1 MLKIALSNINNLYRA
16 ISAEFPLYLPI
27 EKAGEVNYAYYE
39 EDATVRLDVLKTVKS
54 PKDAFFPQN
63 EDLVKFK
70 IEGQK
75 IEVIDVREQAKPFVI
90 MGVRACDYKA
100 FDVLDRVFLVDPL
113 DTYYATKRQ
122 AGIIITHACG
132 KVEES
137 CFCKTFGIDPVNPLG
152 DVTVWTDSENLYW
165 RANTQ
170 KGEDLT
176 QKLSG
181 LFTDGG
187 EEEVAKEQAQVNEIY
202 SKLPLASLTTE
213 AFKNGDMMELFNSD
227 KWQKLSEA
235 CIGCGTCTFVCPTC
249 QCFDIREFVTNSG
262 VTRFRC
268 WDSCMCSDFTK
279 TAGGQPRTTQMQRY
293 RQRFMHKLVYY
304 PQNNEGI
311 YSCVGCGRCVKKC
324 PQGLN
329 IVKVLKEFGGKKDA

>member
-39 EDATVRLDVLKTVKS
+39 EGATVRLDVLKTVKS

-137 CFCKTFGIDPVNPLG
+137 CFCKTFGIDPVNP
-152 DVTVWTDSENLYW
+152 
-165 RANTQ
+165 
-170 KGEDLT
+170 
-176 QKLSG
+176 
-181 LFTDGG
+181 
-187 EEEVAKEQAQVNEIY
+187 
-202 SKLPLASLTTE
+202 
-213 AFKNGDMMELFNSD
+213 
-227 KWQKLSEA
+227 
-235 CIGCGTCTFVCPTC
+235 
-249 QCFDIREFVTNSG
+249 
-262 VTRFRC
+262 
-268 WDSCMCSDFTK
+268 
-279 TAGGQPRTTQMQRY
+279 
-293 RQRFMHKLVYY
+293 
-304 PQNNEGI
+304 
-311 YSCVGCGRCVKKC
+311 
-324 PQGLN
+324 
-329 IVKVLKEFGGKKDA
+329 